1 MGPAPLV
8 RAVGDRAAGTPVE
21 PSASSQGMKA
31 AAAELQFEVAARLRC
46 APVRNCVASNTPRPN
61 GVGIDTRNGTRT
73 DVPAIGTSRSSMSR
87 NSARYLI
94 VARLG
99 IPAADLVR
107 RSEEIYKTQ
116 YVGKTL
122 TEAQWLDALAAHPI
136 LIERPIAVRG
146 DRAVIGR
153 PPERVLELL

>member
-1 MGPAPLV
+1 MSDSELV
-8 RAVGDRAAGTPVE
+8 IYHNPRCGKSRAALALLGERGATPRVIE
-21 PSASSQGMKA
+21 YLKTPPTR
-31 AAAELQFEVAARLRC
+31 AELAR
-46 APVRNCVASNTPRPN
+46 
-61 GVGIDTRNGTRT
+61 
-73 DVPAIGTSRSSMSR
+73 
-87 NSARYLI
+87 I